1 MKYER
6 KGHGRPDRIL
16 TRARQPLGQ
25 PTPER
30 LEENL
35 RWLIHVTLPPVQ
47 APERLR
53 RRIQAMA
60 DAHRAWLDSEQAARD
75 RLREWAGLDTGLTA
89 PEREAVS
96 LLLTTDLQPFEEDS
110 LLRDEARPFCFR
122 HVIGGIGH
130 LERDKDV
137 IVEIILELL
146 PGHHLDQPADV
157 GAIQWLTDNV
167 VKYKVS
173 PSSLDTKS
181 GGDLFGLLHRH
192 RRIGER
198 LFQVAHLA

>member
-110 LLRDEARPFCFR
+110 LLRDEARG
-122 HVIGGIGH
+122 VMQH
-130 LERDKDV
+130 L
-137 IVEIILELL
+137 LAAL
-146 PGHHLDQPADV
+146 PGPLREALLLQVINGLSTAEIGLVLGYPEGEAAV
-157 GAIQWLTDNV
+157 
-167 VKYKVS
+167 
-173 PSSLDTKS
+173 
-181 GGDLFGLLHRH
+181 LLHQARTA
-192 RRIGER
+192 IFG
-198 LFQVAHLA
+198 QVGTSRGGAPEN